1 MKKLALSLLLLLV
14 TGGAGAQVST
24 VYTDIYG
31 KFEVMVDLEDGG
43 YAVVNMYG
51 DILEIDTQAFIDY
64 YSDFWSYE
72 AGKVKRIGNVSFS
85 YYSDFW
91 SYESGKKKSIGNVG
105 FQYYSD
111 FWSYEAGKVKSIGRT
126 QFSYYSDFNDWE
138 CGKLKSIGGNRYSYV
153 PSYNGRRGSIP
164 VSGRLKVEDGG
175 IAFRVMGPAPRRR
188 Y

>member
-1 MKKLALSLLLLLV
+1 MKKLALFLLLLLV

-72 AGKVKRIGNVSFS
+72 AGKVK
-85 YYSDFW
+85 
-91 SYESGKKKSIGNVG
+91 
-105 FQYYSD
+105 
-111 FWSYEAGKVKSIGRT
+111 SIGRT

-153 PSYNGRRGSIP
+153 PSYNGRRGSTP

>member
-1 MKKLALSLLLLLV
+1 M
-14 TGGAGAQVST
+14 
-24 VYTDIYG
+24 
-31 KFEVMVDLEDGG
+31 
-43 YAVVNMYG
+43 
-51 DILEIDTQAFIDY
+51 
-64 YSDFWSYE
+64 
-72 AGKVKRIGNVSFS
+72 
-85 YYSDFW
+85 
-91 SYESGKKKSIGNVG
+91 G

-153 PSYNGRRGSIP
+153 PSYNGRRGSTP